1 MPASLGLAP
10 VGVDDGDAGQGL
22 GRFGVFS
29 LRLRRHLGSVEAGV
43 GRTIETNGGLIS
55 WNRFQVVNVAQQSN
69 RIASMDRTERKLNKL
84 SQDSPSY

>member
-43 GRTIETNGGLIS
+43 GRTIEM
-55 WNRFQVVNVAQQSN
+55 NRSAGIDFKWSTWRNS
-69 RIASMDRTERKLNKL
+69 RTELPQWIEQRE
-84 SQDSPSY
+84 S